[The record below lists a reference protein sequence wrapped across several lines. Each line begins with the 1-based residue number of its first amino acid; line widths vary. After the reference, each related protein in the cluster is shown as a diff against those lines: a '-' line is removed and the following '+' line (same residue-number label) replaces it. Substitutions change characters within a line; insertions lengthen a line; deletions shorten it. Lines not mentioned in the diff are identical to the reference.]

1 MYFAFLFYGK
11 FLFIYLFIHLFIY
24 LFLIL
29 QALNRYF
36 HIDILVILD
45 IIWIKKKK
53 YRHLVNYS
61 LI

>member
-11 FLFIYLFIHLFIY
+11 FLFIYLFIHSFIY

-53 YRHLVNYS
+53 ISTPR
-61 LI
+61 

>member
-11 FLFIYLFIHLFIY
+11 FLFIYLFIPLFIF
-24 LFLIL
+24 FLIL

-45 IIWIKKKK
+45 II
-53 YRHLVNYS
+53 
-61 LI
+61 

>member
-11 FLFIYLFIHLFIY
+11 FLFIYLFIPLFIF
-24 LFLIL
+24 FLIL

>member
-11 FLFIYLFIHLFIY
+11 FLFIYLFIHLFIF
-24 LFLIL
+24 FLIL

-45 IIWIKKKK
+45 II
-53 YRHLVNYS
+53 
-61 LI
+61 